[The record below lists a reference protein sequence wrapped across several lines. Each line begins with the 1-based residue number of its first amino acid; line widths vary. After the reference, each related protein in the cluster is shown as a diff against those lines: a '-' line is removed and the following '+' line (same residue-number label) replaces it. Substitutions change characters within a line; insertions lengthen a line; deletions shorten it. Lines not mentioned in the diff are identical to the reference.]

1 MPDVKRAYV
10 TAVKAVTRKA
20 PFEKLTGWS
29 NNSRRRIWLVS
40 LLAIH
45 DFDRMRALGWPWWT
59 FDAAQQ
65 VSEHLESV
73 GDARVFEWGSG
84 ASTLWLAARTAE
96 VHSVEHDPEWAARVQ
111 AAAPEHVVVT
121 TVPPTRPSTG
131 HVVVGSRKPGFEGL
145 DFTEYCAAID
155 AVSGV
160 FDLIVIDGRAR
171 EACLRSAI
179 TRLAP
184 GGVIVFDN
192 VDRHRYV
199 EAIDQ
204 LGKQLRVT
212 MTRGLTPALPYPT
225 RTALISVN
233 PTP

>member
-1 MPDVKRAYV
+1 MKRAYV
-10 TAVKAVTRKA
+10 AAVKAVTRKA

-29 NNSRRRIWLVS
+29 NNNRRRTWLVS

-65 VSEHLESV
+65 VREHLESV
-73 GDARVFEWGSG
+73 ADSRVFEWGSG
-84 ASTLWLAARTAE
+84 ASTLWLAARAAE
-96 VHSVEHDPEWAARVQ
+96 VHSVEHDPQWAALVQ
-111 AAAPEHVVVT
+111 DAAPDHVVVT
-121 TVPPTRPSTG
+121 TVPPTRPPAG
-131 HVVVGSRKPGFEGL
+131 HVVVGSRKRGFEGL
-145 DFTEYCAAID
+145 DFTEYCGAID
-155 AVSGV
+155 NVPGD

-171 EACLRSAI
+171 EACLSAAI

-192 VDRHRYV
+192 VDRERYV
-199 EAIDQ
+199 AAIDN
-204 LGKQLRVT
+204 LGDRVRVT

-225 RTALISVN
+225 RTALISVS

>member
-1 MPDVKRAYV
+1 MKRAYV
-10 TAVKAVTRKA
+10 AAVKAVTRKA

-29 NNSRRRIWLVS
+29 NNSRRRTWLVS

-59 FDAAQQ
+59 FDAAQL
-65 VSEHLESV
+65 VREHLESV

-84 ASTLWLAARTAE
+84 ASTLWLAARAAE
-96 VHSVEHDPEWAARVQ
+96 VHSVEHDPQWAALVQ
-111 AAAPEHVVVT
+111 EAAPDHVEVT
-121 TVPPTRPSTG
+121 TVPPTRPPAG
-131 HVVVGSRKPGFEGL
+131 HVVVGSHKRGYEGL

-171 EACLRSAI
+171 EACLSAAI
-179 TRLAP
+179 PRLAP
-184 GGVIVFDN
+184 RGVIVFDN

-204 LGKQLRVT
+204 LGEQVRVT
-212 MTRGLTPALPYPT
+212 MTQGLTPALPYPT